1 METEEKRIACV
12 GVKLTESEAE
22 TLRRVAFKQR
32 TTESGLLRRLFVERY
47 FRSADSKQHTE

>member
-1 METEEKRIACV
+1 METEEKRIAYV

-32 TTESGLLRRLFVERY
+32 TTKSSLLRRLFVERY
-47 FRSADSKQHTE
+47 LSSADPKKHEE